1 MESLL
6 EERAKDK
13 EKIKEL
19 EEEVR
24 SRTGSQGTAE
34 EEPAAAAEEQTP
46 AAGKEEKPGTQDPHL
61 SAVGP
66 INEGSF
72 AKGKGREDC
81 FANEGDWFAVYSFQG
96 TNYQWKWNEKMQYW
110 YWFRG
115 TGQGWA
121 KGSKD
126 RAGKQKCQAQEK
138 MRDDWLES
146 IKGKGKKEEEGKTKG
161 EGKKEEEEKNK
172 GKGSDEV
179 IEITEDDIEPSYQ
192 QRTRKCES

>member
-13 EKIKEL
+13 EKIKGL

-34 EEPAAAAEEQTP
+34 EEPAAAAAEEQTP

-72 AKGKGREDC
+72 AKAKGREDC
-81 FANEGDWFAVYSFQG
+81 FANEGDWFAALALRVHLLFLNLQSK
-96 TNYQWKWNEKMQYW
+96 TNLVVSHLVPWVL
-110 YWFRG
+110 F
-115 TGQGWA
+115 
-121 KGSKD
+121 S
-126 RAGKQKCQAQEK
+126 
-138 MRDDWLES
+138 
-146 IKGKGKKEEEGKTKG
+146 
-161 EGKKEEEEKNK
+161 
-172 GKGSDEV
+172 
-179 IEITEDDIEPSYQ
+179 PSSVSLSSVLSSSCKVFLTTAFISV
-192 QRTRKCES
+192 RRLISVAIASRSSS